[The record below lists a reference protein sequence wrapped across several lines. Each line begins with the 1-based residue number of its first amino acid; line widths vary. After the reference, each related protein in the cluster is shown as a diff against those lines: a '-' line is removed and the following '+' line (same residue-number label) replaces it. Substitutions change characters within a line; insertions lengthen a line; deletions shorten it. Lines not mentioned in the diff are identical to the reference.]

1 MRSLRHPGTAI
12 ASVALFVALA
22 GGATAYA
29 SGLISGS
36 QIKNHSIAAKKLT
49 KSAIKSLSGKRGPAG
64 PTGATG
70 ATGPQGAQ
78 GTQGPKGDTGAQG
91 VQGIQGIQ
99 GIQGDPGAPGTISV
113 YDASGTSQTNAH
125 TVEGTAATNVSGNGS
140 VTFTGSAAFTSGT
153 SYVCTLTAESGGPA
167 ATNGTFIATK
177 TNTGFT
183 FKSTLNSTTFD
194 YVCVGN

>member
-1 MRSLRHPGTAI
+1 
-12 ASVALFVALA
+12 VALFLALA

-70 ATGPQGAQ
+70 ATGPQGVQ

-91 VQGIQGIQ
+91 VQGIQGIK
-99 GIQGDPGAPGTISV
+99 GDPGPPGTISV

-140 VTFTGSAAFTSGT
+140 VTFTGSAAFTSAT
-153 SYVCTLTAESGGPA
+153 SYVCILTAESTGPS

-183 FKSTLNSTTFD
+183 FKSTLNSTTYD
-194 YVCVGN
+194 YICVGN